1 MTDLGCRPVE
11 ITGVLLQTFARAV
24 IILNPFDKAD
34 FLFWPVRDDGYFLWP
49 QGVISLLLPLFA
61 MTKECRGT

>member
-1 MTDLGCRPVE
+1 MTDFGCRPVE

-34 FLFWPVRDDGYFLWP
+34 FLFWPIRDDGCFTMAL
-49 QGVISLLLPLFA
+49 
-61 MTKECRGT
+61 RGD